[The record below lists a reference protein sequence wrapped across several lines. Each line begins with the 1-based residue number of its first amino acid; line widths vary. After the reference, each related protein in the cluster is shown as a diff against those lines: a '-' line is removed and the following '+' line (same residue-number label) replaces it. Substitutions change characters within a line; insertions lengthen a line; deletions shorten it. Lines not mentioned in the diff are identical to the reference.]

1 MYELSINSGE
11 SRNDGFSTSGGT
23 LGSGSRV
30 LAVLLG
36 WLLLAGQTTAVHAQ
50 QQAGAVEV
58 VGSSSKSLSL
68 AVRLPGSVISPML
81 STADLS
87 YSTLIA
93 NGGGQFEVGKPDI
106 PVFGEWV
113 LIPNGTVLSISADP
127 GTPVVFEN
135 IDIPPVQPPM
145 ADNPGAPLPQFTIN
159 AVTYSADAD
168 YPGVFAEA
176 EPVRNVRGQDCTIV
190 RLYPYQYNP
199 VTRRLSVYTELSVEL
214 DFDGD
219 IRPVPQ
225 RLASR
230 QFETMLKRL
239 AVNADAVLS
248 AQRQTE
254 QRPNRAANLYSAQMG
269 AAVPR
274 AGNGQTGGCDY
285 LIVCDPAFGS
295 AADTLAGWKRLSGFR
310 TKVVTTS
317 ETGATAA
324 EIKSYVDK
332 SQQDWLP
339 APSYVLLLGDAEYI
353 PCFYELEH
361 ASDRER
367 TDDLMQGKVASDR
380 YYGDTNDDGIA
391 DLFVGRLPVDIA
403 EEAQTAVDRIISYE
417 RTPPDPVAAAGFYT
431 NFAAVAY
438 FEDDAPRDGYAD
450 NRFVATSEDVC
461 QYLLDSGYSGERIYS
476 HDAGVNPTH
485 WSTQFVFENDEG
497 GGRGLPDHL
506 LTPDFRWDGSTA
518 NIANAVNNGVFLLT
532 YRGHGSRFMRSIP
545 RGWSYI
551 GGWIQPEFR
560 EDDVAALV
568 NGPFTPIVLST
579 TCMTGWFD
587 NETDREYEMYSN
599 GSVVHLYESEP
610 EDECLCEQFIINPN
624 GGAVGVIGA
633 TRVSYSGRNDRL
645 LWGWMDAVWPDFI
658 EYHGGT
664 YGDSTPLYQMG
675 PVFEYGKKYMLTKY
689 SYEWDYTKTTIDE
702 YVWFG
707 DPTMEIRTGI
717 PQPLTAGDVVH
728 PSAINMGRPA
738 DVTVSVRRDQI
749 AVPRARVTI
758 SRASAPD
765 DYWTDLTDES
775 GTVMFAAL
783 TTSQRGRYD
792 IVVTAHNC
800 LPYEGTIASEA
811 IGIGAITVERQV
823 SSSADD
829 GYASDAANQNLDA
842 DYLAVGSDSDNSL
855 PYHISGM
862 VFRNVNV
869 PQGTEIIAAHLKVR
883 SYGEQQDGIVH
894 GRIEAEAT
902 DDAAS
907 FGNLRHIGSQPITAA
922 SVNWDIDEP
931 WLADMWY
938 ESPDISDLIR
948 ELVNR
953 QGWSADN
960 SLAFFISTRE
970 SEGGLRYFSS
980 CDRGGEYAPRLQITY
995 AVNDTYVV
1003 SGTVT
1008 FEGSGLPGV
1017 QIEGFP
1023 GSVLTDENG
1032 YYSTEVEYGW
1042 SGQVTPSKDGYVFY
1056 PSGKNY
1062 TGVTSHETCDYTAA
1076 VRTYGLSG
1084 HVLASS
1090 GLGISGVTVSAN
1102 NGGGST
1108 STDPAGYYSLT
1119 VPHGW
1124 SGRVRPERAAYEFSP
1139 SYLDYANI
1147 TSDRMSQDYMV
1158 QTHTISGCVRASDG
1172 SPISGVTISA
1182 PNAVRSETT
1191 DSAGYYSVT
1200 VPHGW
1205 SGDVTPSRIGY
1216 VFDPAYT
1223 NYAGV
1228 MRDWLVQDY
1237 TATAQ
1242 AHAISGYVR
1251 TFDGLGMSGVI
1262 VSADNDGGSTGTGA
1276 TGYYRLVVP
1285 HGWSGRVTPSRTGAM
1300 FTPAYRDY
1308 MDVTGDLTDRNYT
1321 RAQTHTISG
1330 YVRAEDG
1337 GPIQGV
1343 TVSADNGGGSGTT
1356 DSAGFY
1362 SLTVLHGW
1370 SGRTVA
1376 SKTGYVFSPVYREYE
1391 NVTYNRT
1398 NRNYS
1403 GEPSETF

>member
-1 MYELSINSGE
+1 MYRRFLQ
-11 SRNDGFSTSGGT
+11 FSFF
-23 LGSGSRV
+23 V
-30 LAVLLG
+30 
-36 WLLLAGQTTAVHAQ
+36 WLILAGQTTAVRAQ
-50 QQAGAVEV
+50 QADAVEV
-58 VGSSSKSLSL
+58 VGSSSQNLSL
-68 AVRLPGSVISPML
+68 RIRLPNISASDMLMSADSPYTQLVVPGGS
-81 STADLS
+81 
-87 YSTLIA
+87 
-93 NGGGQFEVGKPDI
+93 QFEVGKPDI
-106 PVFGEWV
+106 PVLGEWV
-113 LIPNGTVLSISADP
+113 LVPNGTTLSISVDP
-127 GTPVVFEN
+127 GRPVVFEN
-135 IDIPPVQPPM
+135 VDIPPVQPPM
-145 ADNPGAPLPQFTIN
+145 VDAPGAPAPQFTMD
-159 AVTYSADAD
+159 ALTYSTDAD

-176 EPVRNVRGQDCTIV
+176 EPLRNVRGQDCTIV

-199 VTRRLSVYTELSVEL
+199 VTRQLSVYTELSVEL
-214 DFDGD
+214 KFDGD
-219 IRPVPQ
+219 IRPVPV

-248 AQRQTE
+248 AQRQME
-254 QRPNRAANLYSAQMG
+254 QCPNRVANLYSTQSNTTINH
-269 AAVPR
+269 

-285 LIVCDPAFGS
+285 LIICDPAFES

-310 TKVVTTS
+310 TNVATTS

-324 EIKSYVDK
+324 EIKSYIDK

-361 ASDRER
+361 ASDLGR
-367 TDDLMQGKVASDR
+367 TDDLTQGKVASDR

-391 DLFVGRLPVDIA
+391 DLFVGRLPVDTA
-403 EEAQTAVDRIISYE
+403 GEAQTAVDRIISYE
-417 RTPPDPVAAAGFYT
+417 RAPPDQAAAEFYT
-431 NFAAVAY
+431 SFAAIAY
-438 FEDDAPRDGYAD
+438 FEDDSPRDGYAD

-461 QYLLDSGYSGERIYS
+461 QYLLDAGYDGMRIYS
-476 HDAGVNPTH
+476 HDAGVNPTN
-485 WSTQFVFENDEG
+485 WSTEFVFENDEG

-506 LTPDFRWDGSTA
+506 LTPDFGWDGSTES
-518 NIANAVNNGVFLLT
+518 IANAVNNGVFLVT

-568 NGPFTPIVLST
+568 NGPLTPIVLST

-645 LWGWMDAVWPDFI
+645 LWGWMDAVWPDFT

-675 PVFEYGKKYMLTKY
+675 PVFEYGKQYMLTKY

-707 DPTMEIRTGI
+707 DPTMEIRTGV
-717 PQPLTAGDVVH
+717 PQPLTAGEIVH
-728 PSAINMGRPA
+728 PSAINMGRPT
-738 DVTVSVRRDQI
+738 DVTASVRRDQM
-749 AVPRARVTI
+749 AVPGARVTI
-758 SRASAPD
+758 SRADAPD

-775 GTVMFAAL
+775 GTVTFADL
-783 TTSQRGRYD
+783 TTTQRGRYD

-823 SSSADD
+823 SSSTDD

-842 DYLAVGSDSDNSL
+842 DFLAVGSATDHSS
-855 PYHISGM
+855 PYHISGT
-862 VFRNVNV
+862 VFRNVDV
-869 PQGTEIIAAHLKVR
+869 PRGAEIIAARLKVR
-883 SYGEQQDGIVH
+883 AYNDRSEGIVH
-894 GRIEAEAT
+894 ARIQAEAT
-902 DDAAS
+902 DDAAG
-907 FGNLRHIGSQPITAA
+907 FDNLRHIGSQPTTAA
-922 SVNWDIDEP
+922 SVNWEIDEP

-948 ELVNR
+948 EVVNR

-960 SLAFFISTRE
+960 SLAFFISTA
-970 SEGGLRYFSS
+970 EGGLRYFSS
-980 CDRGGEYAPRLQITY
+980 CDRGGGYAPRLQITY
-995 AVNDTYVV
+995 AVKDTYVV

-1008 FEGSGLPGV
+1008 FDGSGLPGV
-1017 QIEGFP
+1017 HIEGFP
-1023 GSVLTDENG
+1023 DSVFTDENG

-1042 SGQVTPSKDGYVFY
+1042 PGRVAPLKDGYVFY
-1056 PSGKNY
+1056 PAWKDYS
-1062 TGVTSHETCDYTAA
+1062 GVTSHETCDYTAA
-1076 VRTYGLSG
+1076 VRTYNLSG
-1084 HVLASS
+1084 HILASS
-1090 GLGISGVTVSAN
+1090 GLGISGVTVSADN
-1102 NGGGST
+1102 SGGST
-1108 STDPAGYYSLT
+1108 TTDPDGYYSLAVT
-1119 VPHGW
+1119 HGW
-1124 SGRVRPERAAYEFSP
+1124 SGRIRPERAACDFSP
-1139 SYLDYANI
+1139 SYLDYVNV
-1147 TSDRMSQDYMV
+1147 TSDRMSQDYTV
-1158 QTHTISGCVRASDG
+1158 QTYAISGCVRASDG
-1172 SPISGVTISA
+1172 SPVSGVTISA

-1205 SGDVTPSRIGY
+1205 SGDVTLSRIGY

-1223 NYAGV
+1223 SYAGV
-1228 MRDWLVQDY
+1228 TYDWIDQNY
-1237 TATAQ
+1237 TATTQ

-1262 VSADNDGGSTGTGA
+1262 VSADNDGGSTGTAA

-1300 FTPAYRDY
+1300 FAPAYRDY
-1308 MDVTGDLTDRNYT
+1308 LNVTAELTDRNYT

-1330 YVRAEDG
+1330 CVRAEDG
-1337 GPIQGV
+1337 EPIQGV

-1376 SKTGYVFSPVYREYE
+1376 SKTGYIFSPVYREYE

-1403 GEPSETF
+1403 GEPSDTS